1 MRLSINH
8 LIPLPLQQPHN
19 TYNATAWEQDLVFNQ
34 GEHILVQGPSGSG
47 KTLFI
52 NTLYGLRK
60 DFAGKVHWSSF
71 NLKELTAMQLSQLRA
86 ASISIVFQDMR
97 LFPEL
102 TVWENVDIKRRI
114 TDTVTGYDAE
124 QWLERLGM
132 GNKLDVEVSQLS
144 AGEQQRVAIVRALSQ
159 PFEWLLLDE
168 PFSYLDFFNRQ
179 KAIAL
184 IKEVAGFTRAG
195 IIVTSVTANEDFVY
209 DKKML
214 L

>member
-8 LIPLPLQQPHN
+8 LIPLPLKQQHN
-19 TYNATAWEQDLVFNQ
+19 TYNATAWKQDLVFNQ

-60 DFAGKVHWSSF
+60 DFAGKVHWGAY
-71 NLKELTAMQLSQLRA
+71 NLHEITAQQLSQLRA
-86 ASISIVFQDMR
+86 ASISVVFQDLR

-102 TVWENVDIKRRI
+102 TVWENIDIKRRI

-124 QWLERLGM
+124 QWLGRLGL
-132 GNKLDVEVSQLS
+132 GNKLEAPAAQLS

-168 PFSYLDFFNRQ
+168 PFSHLDFFNRQ
-179 KAIAL
+179 KAVAL
-184 IKEVAGFTRAG
+184 IKEVAGYTRAG
-195 IIVTSVTANEDFVY
+195 IIVSSVAMNEDFVY

>member
-8 LIPLPLQQPHN
+8 LIPLPLKQQHN

-47 KTLFI
+47 KTLFV

-60 DFAGKVHWSSF
+60 DFAGKAHWNAF
-71 NLKELTAMQLSQLRA
+71 NLKELTPMQLSQLRA
-86 ASISIVFQDMR
+86 ASLSIVFQDMR

-102 TVWENVDIKRRI
+102 TVWENIDIKRRI

-132 GNKLDVEVSQLS
+132 TNKLEVPVAQLS

-195 IIVTSVTANEDFVY
+195 IIVTSVAANDDFVY